1 MEQFKKLNNIVGILI
16 GIFATVVYALTME
29 SSASFWDCGE
39 FISSA
44 QKIQVVHPPG
54 APMFLMIARMF
65 TLLPDF
71 LNKPE
76 WISIS
81 VNFMSALA
89 SGLSM
94 MFLFWITTFMARKAL
109 YRNETDFS
117 QSSVYLMIG
126 AGVIAGLTGTF
137 LDTVWFSAV
146 EAEVYSL
153 SLLFTAVV
161 FWAICKWE
169 TIAHEPYADR
179 WLVFIAFLMG
189 CSIFVHWLNMLTIPA
204 IGLTYYFKRYDKPK
218 PLGILLTL
226 LISVAIIVFFLNIV
240 ITGIVGAMA
249 SIEISLV
256 NNFGLP
262 FNSGLILGVIVLL
275 GLIIGGL
282 LFSKKTN
289 RPVLFNMILAFI
301 FILAGFSTIATVPIR
316 SNAGTSIDMNSP
328 RDLVSLASYLNREQY
343 GTRPLATGYYYTDK
357 PTGVNYTGNRYQKN
371 AKKGKYDIVGKKFD
385 YEYKNAKSK
394 LFPRIHSSDHTRL
407 YERWLSL
414 KKGEKPTGLDNIKF
428 FIMYQINHMYIRYF
442 MWNFVG
448 RQTDQQGTVDG
459 KNGNWISGVPF
470 SFLENP
476 RAPDQTNLPDNMA
489 NHPYRNTFYYLP
501 FLLGLLGFVFQFV
514 NDKRRFFILMLLFL
528 MTGVALTIYGNSP
541 PIEPRERDY
550 IFAASFWAFSIW
562 VGLGMIALYSFIS
575 KFVKNTAGVGVAF
588 AICLIVPIIMGAKGW
603 DEHDR
608 SGRYTAVAFA
618 SNYLNSCAENAIIF
632 TQGDND
638 TYPLWYAQEVENIRT
653 DVHVVNLSL
662 LGVDW
667 YINQKR
673 NKVNDADPV
682 PMTLGPEAIYG
693 SNRDM
698 VVFNENT
705 QIAPAG
711 KHISLQNIM
720 KFIGDDKNQRTTVS
734 GNDKMSY
741 FPTKTFSLPVDKQK
755 VLANGTVAPEDKDL
769 IVDKLEWTISKRTLL
784 KNDLMILD
792 IIAANDWERP
802 IYFAVS
808 VDDKSY
814 MGLEKY
820 FQLEGLAYRLV
831 PIENKEKNR
840 NSPFYGRVN
849 TRIMGDNLMNKFQF
863 GNMDKEGVFLNTDIT
878 RMASNFR
885 SNYMH
890 LAEAYL
896 AEGKKEEAIAVM
908 DKCISGIPNHNNP
921 FNLFTYRMPLI
932 YYQAGAVEKGN
943 EVAEIIVNNLIQ
955 EIDYYENMNSS
966 YFKKAFKGNSEQ
978 YKQVV
983 GVIIDAANRAGETE
997 FSNKMAEDLKAVL

>member
-16 GIFATVVYALTME
+16 GIFATIVYALTME

-44 QKIQVVHPPG
+44 QKMQVVHPPG
-54 APMFLMIARMF
+54 APLFLMIGRMF

-76 WISIS
+76 YISVS
-81 VNFMSALA
+81 VNFMSALS
-89 SGLSM
+89 SGLAM
-94 MFLFWITTFMARKAL
+94 MFLFWITTYMARKIL
-109 YRNETDFS
+109 YRNDVNYTKTGTF
-117 QSSVYLMIG
+117 LMIG

-161 FWAICKWE
+161 FWSICKWE
-169 TIAHEPYADR
+169 TIANEPYADR
-179 WLVFIAFLMG
+179 WLLFIAFLMG

-204 IGLTYYFKRYDKPK
+204 IGLTYYFKRYDPPK
-218 PLGILLTL
+218 LSGIIITLILSLVFLLF
-226 LISVAIIVFFLNIV
+226 ILNVV
-240 ITGIVGAMA
+240 ITGIVGTMA
-249 SIEISLV
+249 KIEIAMV
-256 NNFGLP
+256 NSFGLP
-262 FNSGLILGVIVLL
+262 FNSGLIFSILVLL
-275 GLIIGGL
+275 ALIAGGL
-282 LFSKKTN
+282 FFTKKSN
-289 RPVLFNMILAFI
+289 RPVVFNLILAFI
-301 FILAGFSTIATVPIR
+301 FLLVGFSTIATVPIR

-343 GTRPLATGYYYTDK
+343 GSRPLATGYYYTDK
-357 PTGVNYTGNRYQKN
+357 PTGVNYTGYRYQKN
-371 AKKGKYDIVGKKFD
+371 PTKGKYDIVGKKFD
-385 YEYKNAKSK
+385 YEYKGSKSK
-394 LFPRIHSSDHTRL
+394 LFPRIHSSDHASL
-407 YERWLSL
+407 YERWLGL
-414 KKGEKPTGLDNIKF
+414 RKGQKPSGVDNIKF

-448 RQTDQQGTVDG
+448 RQTDQQGTVDM
-459 KNGNWISGVPF
+459 KFGNWISGAP

-476 RAPDQTNLPDNMA
+476 RAPDQANLPDHFA

-501 FLLGLLGFVFQFV
+501 FLLGLLGLVFQFM
-514 NDKRRFFILMLLFL
+514 NDKRRFFIMMMLFL
-528 MTGVALTIYGNSP
+528 MTGVALTVYGNSP

-550 IFAASFWAFSIW
+550 IFAASFWAFSVW

-575 KFVKNTAGVGVAF
+575 KFLKDTPGVGASFVL
-588 AICLIVPIIMGAKGW
+588 CLIVPILMGAKGW
-603 DEHDR
+603 HEHDR
-608 SGRYTAVAFA
+608 SDRYTALAFA

-638 TYPLWYAQEVENIRT
+638 TYPLWYAQEVENVRT

-682 PMTLGPEAIYG
+682 PMTLTKEAIYG

-755 VLANGTVAPEDKDL
+755 VLANGTVAPEDADL
-769 IVDKLEWTISKRTLL
+769 VVDKMEWTMPKRTLL

-792 IIAANDWERP
+792 IIAANNWERP

-808 VDDKSY
+808 VDDRSY
-814 MGLEKY
+814 MGLQKY

-831 PIENKEKNR
+831 PIENKAKNR
-840 NSPFYGRVN
+840 NSPFFGRVN
-849 TRIMGDNLMNKFQF
+849 TNIMGKNLMEKFKF
-863 GNMDKEGVFLNTDIT
+863 GNMDKEGVYLNTDIT

-890 LAEAYL
+890 LAESYL
-896 AEGKKEEAIAVM
+896 EEGKKDKAIEVM

-932 YYQAGAVEKGN
+932 YYQAGANEKAN
-943 EVAEIIVNNLIQ
+943 EVAEIIVNNLVQ
-955 EIDYYENMNSS
+955 EVDYYENMNSS
-966 YFKKAFKGNSEQ
+966 AHKKAFKGASEQ
-978 YKQVV
+978 YKQVI

-997 FSNKMAEDLKAVL
+997 FSNKMAEKLKVVL